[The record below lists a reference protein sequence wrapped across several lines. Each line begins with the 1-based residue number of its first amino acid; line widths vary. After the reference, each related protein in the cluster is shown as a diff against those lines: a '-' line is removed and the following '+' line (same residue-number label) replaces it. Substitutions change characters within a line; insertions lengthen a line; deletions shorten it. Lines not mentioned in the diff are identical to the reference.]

1 VEHVQAQVLSEDRM
15 TEHPGQA
22 SVVEFGQVLLAGMEE
37 GLVRGKMCSRSRR
50 RDRGFT
56 AMGRF
61 DYGKLC

>member
-1 VEHVQAQVLSEDRM
+1 M

-37 GLVRGKMCSRSRR
+37 GLVRWKMCSRSRR